1 MRVCCLAK
9 VTGKVQ
15 GVYFRASTQEQ
26 AIDLAIS
33 GYVKNLSDGS
43 VEVLACGD
51 RDNVEK
57 LTAWLETGS
66 EYSQVENVEVKEV
79 EWQDFNHFSI
89 G

>member
-1 MRVCCLAK
+1 MRVCCKAK

-15 GVYFRASTQEQ
+15 GVYFRASTQAQ
-26 AIDLAIS
+26 AIDLSLS
-33 GYVKNLSDGS
+33 GYVKNMSDGS

-51 RDNVEK
+51 KNDVEQ
-57 LTAWLETGS
+57 LTQWLMKGS
-66 EYSQVENVEVKEV
+66 EYAEVENVEVKEV